1 MQANIRI
8 PLVTV
13 MSASLLY
20 GLAKLMLPG
29 ASIAMAIL
37 QAALVLVPVA
47 LLVHSLVRHELT
59 IRDHRELALRQQAT
73 HDPLTGLVNRAHFQ
87 EILDR
92 ALARAER
99 NRQTFG
105 VAYIDLNDFKQVN
118 DRHGHHVGDLLLTEV
133 ARRIGALVRAGD
145 CAARFGGDE
154 FVVLVDDR
162 TDYGVYRLTE
172 RLRDAF
178 AEPFLADG
186 ISLSITASIGV
197 ALYPDH
203 GKLGVNL
210 LKAADKAMYR
220 AKSSRKGRAVT
231 ATSSVA

>member
-20 GLAKLMLPG
+20 ALAKLVLPG
-29 ASIAMAIL
+29 ATMDMAVL

-47 LLVHSLVRHELT
+47 LLVHSLVRHELMM
-59 IRDHRELALRQQAT
+59 RDRCELALRHQAT
-73 HDPLTGLVNRAHFQ
+73 HDALTGLVNRAHFQ

-99 NRQTFG
+99 NRQSFG

-118 DRHGHHVGDLLLTEV
+118 DLHGHHVGDLLLTEV
-133 ARRIGALVRAGD
+133 ARRISAVVRAGD

-162 TDYGVYRLTE
+162 SDYGVYRLTE

-178 AEPFLADG
+178 TEPFLAEG
-186 ISLSITASIGV
+186 ISLTVTASIGV

-203 GKLGVNL
+203 GKLGINL

-220 AKSSRKGRAVT
+220 AKYNRKGRAVT